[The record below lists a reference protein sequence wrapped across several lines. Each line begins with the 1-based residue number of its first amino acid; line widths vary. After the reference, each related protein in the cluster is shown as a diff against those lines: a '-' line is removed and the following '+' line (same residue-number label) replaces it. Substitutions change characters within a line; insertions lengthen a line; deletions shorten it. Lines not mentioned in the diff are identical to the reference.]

1 MGATPARELR
11 ERDAELETID
21 ELVRAAAG
29 GGSGLIV
36 IEGRAG
42 SGKTALFA
50 AVGGRASAAGMR
62 VLSARG
68 SELERDFPFGV
79 VGQLLNP
86 VVFGAADNEL
96 ARWFA
101 GAAELARPLF
111 SSPGPGPSADE
122 EELPFRRRHGLF
134 WLVANL
140 AREAPLLVAIDNAQ
154 WVDEPSAGFLRHLA
168 TRLEMFP
175 VLLVLAA
182 RPHDGTL
189 SELSAEPRAR
199 VLRPAALSR
208 HAVGEWLSDSLDQPA
223 EDGFVAA
230 CHATTQ
236 GNPFMVAELVRELRS
251 EGLEPRDD
259 AIDRL
264 RGVSPRAVRAA
275 VLRRLSGL
283 SADAGEVAR
292 TVALLGPSDVAVL
305 ATVTGLER
313 PSTLYAAAEL
323 TRAGVLDSAEP
334 PDFVQPLVRTVLY
347 EEIPAPE
354 RRLEHGRAARALH
367 DAGRSSEQIAAQLM
381 LAAPIGEAWAAEA
394 LSSAAAEATARGAP
408 KIAARFLTR
417 LLEEIDRERRFD
429 VLLALGRAEALAGL
443 PDGLGHLRQAME
455 LAEASAQR
463 AQAAISL
470 GRMLRYDGA
479 GADAVAVIEEAASQL
494 DDQEPELAALAEQ
507 ELLATSTVS
516 YSARARLRTRR
527 DQWRRQ
533 AARPPRTLL
542 DRLLSAADAVDT
554 ISSGQPVPT
563 AAALAG
569 LALASDPGA
578 GHLGRHLRLLTAYAF
593 LLCDRYDRVEPILA
607 ELDEI
612 AATRGGA
619 EMAATVASQ
628 RALVAQ
634 RQGRLPAAESAAL
647 EALEAV
653 AELDA
658 PPSFLLTAAAALI
671 WVAVE
676 RGDPPHPLAARAR
689 DDGDS
694 LFALNLNYARAVRH
708 VAERRLEQGVDELL
722 AVGERELTIGWSGPS
737 QFAWRSQ
744 AALALAQLGDE
755 TRARGL
761 AAEELELARAC
772 GAPRALGVALR
783 ANGLLIEDGRLE
795 RLHESVSVLEPSGAE
810 LEHARALV
818 DLGAALRRS
827 RQPRQARSPLRAGHA
842 LATSCG
848 ATLLATRAHEELLA
862 AGARPRRTAL
872 RGRDALTPS
881 ELRVAELAAQSLRN
895 RDIAQALFVTEKTVE
910 RHLGHAYTKLGV
922 TSRKELP
929 AALADGT

>member
-1 MGATPARELR
+1 MGAGSARALR
-11 ERDAELETID
+11 EREAELETID
-21 ELVRAAAG
+21 ELVRSVAG
-29 GGSGLIV
+29 GGSGLMV

-42 SGKTALFA
+42 TGKTALLA
-50 AVGGRASAAGMR
+50 AVRERADAAAMR
-62 VLSARG
+62 ALSARA

-86 VVFGAADNEL
+86 VVFGAGEDEL

-111 SSPGPGPSADE
+111 SAPGSETSTDE

-134 WLVANL
+134 WLIANL

-154 WVDEPSAGFLRHLA
+154 WTDEPSAGFLRHLA

-175 VLLVLAA
+175 VLLALAA

-189 SELSAEPRAR
+189 SELSAEPRTW

-208 HAVGEWLSDSLDQPA
+208 KAVGEWVVDSLGQPA
-223 EDGFVAA
+223 DERFVAA
-230 CHATTQ
+230 CHAATG
-236 GNPFMVAELVRELRS
+236 GNPFMVAELLREIRA
-251 EGLEPRDD
+251 EGLEPRGD
-259 AIDRL
+259 AVDRL
-264 RGVSPRAVRAA
+264 QGVSPRAVRAA

-283 SADAGEVAR
+283 SADASRIAR
-292 TVALLGPSDVAVL
+292 TVALLGPSDVTVL
-305 ATVTGLER
+305 ASVAGLDR
-313 PSTLYAAAEL
+313 PRTLYGAAEL

-334 PDFVQPLVRTVLY
+334 PDFVHPVVRAVLY
-347 EEIPAPE
+347 EEIPVPE

-367 DAGRSSEQIAAQLM
+367 DAGRSSQQVAAQLM
-381 LAAPIGEAWAAEA
+381 LAAPVGEAWAVVV
-394 LSSAAAEATARGAP
+394 LGSAAAEATTRGAP
-408 KIAARFLTR
+408 EIAARFLAR
-417 LLEEIDRERRFD
+417 LLEEVDLERRFD

-443 PDGLGHLRQAME
+443 PDGLAHLRRAME
-455 LAEASAQR
+455 LARTPAQR

-470 GRMLRYDGA
+470 GRMLRYKGE
-479 GADAVAVIEEAASQL
+479 GADAVAVIEEAASEL
-494 DDQEPELAALAEQ
+494 GDEDSELAALAEQ

-516 YSARARLRTRR
+516 YSARARLRDRL
-527 DQWRRQ
+527 DEWRRH
-533 AARPPRTLL
+533 ARRPPRTFF
-542 DRLLSAADAVDT
+542 DRLASAADAVDA
-554 ISSGQPVPT
+554 ISSGEPVPT

-569 LALASDPGA
+569 MAVASDPGA
-578 GHLGRHLRLLTAYAF
+578 GHLGRHLRLLAAYAF

-607 ELDEI
+607 DLDEI
-612 AATRGGA
+612 AAARGGA

-628 RALVAQ
+628 RALVAL

-647 EALEAV
+647 QALEAV

-658 PPSFLLTAAAALI
+658 PPSFLLTAAAALT

-694 LFALNLNYARAVRH
+694 LFGLNLSYARAVQH
-708 VAERRLEQGVDELL
+708 IAERRLEQGVDELL
-722 AVGERELTIGWSGPS
+722 AVGERELTLGWSGPS

-744 AALALAQLGDE
+744 AALALDQLGDE
-755 TRARGL
+755 TRARSL
-761 AAEELELARAC
+761 AAEELQLARVC
-772 GAPRALGVALR
+772 GAPRPVGIALR

-795 RLHESVSVLEPSGAE
+795 LLRESVSVLEASGAE

-818 DLGAALRRS
+818 DLGAALRRG

-848 ATLLATRAHEELLA
+848 ATLLAARAHEELLA
-862 AGARPRRTAL
+862 SGARPRRTAI

-895 RDIAQALFVTEKTVE
+895 RDIAQALFVSEKTVE
-910 RHLGHAYTKLGV
+910 RHLGHVYAKLGV
-922 TSRKELP
+922 SSRKELP
-929 AALADGT
+929 AALAGD